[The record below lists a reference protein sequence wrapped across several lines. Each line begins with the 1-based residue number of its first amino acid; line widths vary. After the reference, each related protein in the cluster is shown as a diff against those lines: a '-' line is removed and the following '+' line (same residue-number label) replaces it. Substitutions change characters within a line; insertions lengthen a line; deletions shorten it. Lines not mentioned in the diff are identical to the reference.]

1 MSQNLRLAQ
10 THPAEHPSAP
20 LAMSEQDKDAAAV
33 FLADL
38 SNQGGVIENVDPVA
52 ECRLL
57 WKIDLLWVPGCSRQK
72 GVLTLCLCIQANAT
86 IDDVIWTAYD
96 KAIFSSASVFGLLQ
110 DMDLIVTSGNP
121 PVSSTTRFSTATAAF
136 YWGFLVASYPMSFLL
151 QRFPVGKTLALMVI
165 LWGVVVMLTIVVKS
179 YHGIVVQR
187 VFLGVIESAVSPGF
201 VIVSSM
207 WYKRS
212 EQPVRIGIWYSATGL
227 FSIFSGT
234 VNYGIGKSAQ
244 NAPLATWKYMYIF
257 AGSWTITWG
266 ILLLFLLPD
275 NPMSARLFSLEE
287 RMLAVRRLRDNMT
300 GVESKKFKRSQ
311 FMEAIT
317 DVKIWIFMLM
327 GAALYVTNG
336 GVTAFGAQIVK
347 VRESLILILAAQYL
361 NTVQSFGYSS
371 LKTILMLTPGGAAT
385 AVSIYVTGLIASR
398 WKNSRTLLI
407 PITCMPVMV
416 GAIAIWKYDWSHR
429 GPLLLGYYLLA
440 VFGAPYVLL
449 LSLSTA
455 NVAGHTKKTFSAA
468 AIFIGYNVGNIIAPY
483 LIDTTTRAQHYPK
496 AWISIIV
503 VMVFSSVASLVLRVM
518 FIAENNRRDR
528 IMKQDVGD
536 EGPPNRKPRG
546 EKYLG
551 SKGVEDAAWSDLTDM
566 QNPYFRYVY

>member
-1 MSQNLRLAQ
+1 MTNPNS
-10 THPAEHPSAP
+10 
-20 LAMSEQDKDAAAV
+20 SEKNIDDKDAAAA

-38 SNQGGVIENVDPVA
+38 SLQDQSPEEIDPEA
-52 ECRLL
+52 EKRLL
-57 WKIDLLWVPGCSRQK
+57 WKMDLLLMPL
-72 GVLTLCLCIQANAT
+72 LTMSYGLQY
-86 IDDVIWTAYD
+86 YD

-110 DMDLIVTSGNP
+110 DMVSMILCKRSPSNLARQKDLVVTSGNP

-136 YWGFLVASYPMSFLL
+136 YWGFLAASYPMSFLL
-151 QRFPVGKTLALMVI
+151 QKFPVGKTLSLMVI
-165 LWGVVVMLTIVVKS
+165 LWGIIVMLTIVVTS
-179 YHGIVVQR
+179 YPGIVVQR
-187 VFLGVIESAVSPGF
+187 VFLGVVESAVSPGF
-201 VIVSSM
+201 VLVSSM

-227 FSIFSGT
+227 FSIFSGA

-244 NAPLATWKYMYIF
+244 NARLATWKYMYIF
-257 AGSWTITWG
+257 AGSWTIAWG
-266 ILLLFLLPD
+266 ILLFFLLPD

-287 RMLAVRRLRDNMT
+287 RKLAVRRLRDNMT

-311 FMEAIT
+311 FIEAIM
-317 DVKIWIFMLM
+317 DIKIWIFMLM

-347 VRESLILILAAQYL
+347 
-361 NTVQSFGYSS
+361 SFGYSS
-371 LKTILMLTPGGAAT
+371 LKTILMLTPGGATT
-385 AVSIYVTGLIASR
+385 AVSIYITGWIVTR

-416 GAIAIWKYDWSHR
+416 GAIIIWKYDWSHR
-429 GPLLLGYYLLA
+429 GPLLVGYYLLA
-440 VFGAPYVLL
+440 IFGAPYVLL

-468 AIFIGYNVGNIIAPY
+468 AIFIGYNVGNIVAPY

-503 VMVFSSVASLVLRVM
+503 VMVFSSIASLVLRAM
-518 FIAENNRRDR
+518 YIAENKKRDSITR
-528 IMKQDVGD
+528 PEVKYSGYND
-536 EGPPNRKPRG
+536 EKHDERERQNDREAEG
-546 EKYLG
+546 
-551 SKGVEDAAWSDLTDM
+551 AAWSDLTDK

>member
-1 MSQNLRLAQ
+1 MKQDAGMAQ
-10 THPAEHPSAP
+10 PYSPERSNITPEASIH
-20 LAMSEQDKDAAAV
+20 DKDAAAV

-38 SNQGGVIENVDPVA
+38 NVQDQGSEIDPEA
-52 ECRLL
+52 ERRLL
-57 WKIDLLWVPGCSRQK
+57 RKIDLLLMPL
-72 GVLTLCLCIQANAT
+72 LTISYGLQY
-86 IDDVIWTAYD
+86 YD

-136 YWGFLVASYPMSFLL
+136 YWGFLAASYPMSLLL
-151 QRFPVGKTLALMVI
+151 QKFPVGKILSLMVI
-165 LWGVVVMLTIVVKS
+165 LWGVVVMLTVVVTS
-179 YHGIVVQR
+179 YPGIIVQR

-212 EQPVRIGIWYSATGL
+212 EQPMRIGIWYSATGL
-227 FSIFSGT
+227 FSIFSGA

-257 AGSWTITWG
+257 AGSWTIAWG
-266 ILLLFLLPD
+266 FLLLFLLPD

-287 RMLAVRRLRDNMT
+287 RQLAVRRLRDNMT

-311 FMEAIT
+311 FIEAIT
-317 DVKIWIFMLM
+317 DIKIWIFMLM

-347 VRESLILILAAQYL
+347 
-361 NTVQSFGYSS
+361 SFGYSS
-371 LKTILMLTPGGAAT
+371 LKTILMLTPGGATT
-385 AVSIYVTGLIASR
+385 ALSIYVTGWIAAK

-416 GAIAIWKYDWSHR
+416 GAIMIWKYDWSHR
-429 GPLLLGYYLLA
+429 GPLLVGYYLLA
-440 VFGAPYVLL
+440 IFGAPYVLL
-449 LSLSTA
+449 LSLSTS

-468 AIFIGYNVGNIIAPY
+468 AIFIGYNVGNIVAPY
-483 LIDTTTRAQHYPK
+483 LIDTTTRAEHYPK

-503 VMVFSSVASLVLRVM
+503 VMVFSSIASLVLRTM
-518 FIAENNRRDR
+518 YIAENKRRDS
-528 IMKQDVGD
+528 VGRQEVKKIGYDD
-536 EGPPNRKPRG
+536 EKHGEDRRLDNREAEG
-546 EKYLG
+546 
-551 SKGVEDAAWSDLTDM
+551 AAWSDLTDK

>member
-1 MSQNLRLAQ
+1 MTNPNS
-10 THPAEHPSAP
+10 
-20 LAMSEQDKDAAAV
+20 SEKNIDDKDAAAA

-38 SNQGGVIENVDPVA
+38 SLQDQSPEEIDPEA
-52 ECRLL
+52 EKRLL
-57 WKIDLLWVPGCSRQK
+57 WKIDLLLMPL
-72 GVLTLCLCIQANAT
+72 LTMSYGLQY
-86 IDDVIWTAYD
+86 YD

-110 DMDLIVTSGNP
+110 DMVSMILCKRSPSNLARQKDLVVTSGNP

-136 YWGFLVASYPMSFLL
+136 YWGFLAASYPMSFLL
-151 QRFPVGKTLALMVI
+151 QKFPVGKTLSLMVI
-165 LWGVVVMLTIVVKS
+165 LWGIIVMLTIVVTS
-179 YHGIVVQR
+179 YPGIVVQR
-187 VFLGVIESAVSPGF
+187 VFLGVVESAVSPGF
-201 VIVSSM
+201 VLVSSM

-227 FSIFSGT
+227 FSIFSGA

-244 NAPLATWKYMYIF
+244 NARLATWKYMYIF
-257 AGSWTITWG
+257 AGSWTIAWG
-266 ILLLFLLPD
+266 ILLFFLLPD

-287 RMLAVRRLRDNMT
+287 RKLAVRRLRDNMT

-311 FMEAIT
+311 FIEAIM
-317 DVKIWIFMLM
+317 DIKIWIFMLM

-347 VRESLILILAAQYL
+347 
-361 NTVQSFGYSS
+361 SFGYSS
-371 LKTILMLTPGGAAT
+371 LKTILMLTPGGATT
-385 AVSIYVTGLIASR
+385 AVSIYITGWIVTR

-416 GAIAIWKYDWSHR
+416 GAIIIWKYDWSHR
-429 GPLLLGYYLLA
+429 GPLLVGYYLLA
-440 VFGAPYVLL
+440 IFGAPYVLL

-468 AIFIGYNVGNIIAPY
+468 AIFIGYNVGNIVAPY

-503 VMVFSSVASLVLRVM
+503 VMVFSSIASLVLRAM
-518 FIAENNRRDR
+518 YIAENKKRDSITR
-528 IMKQDVGD
+528 PEVKYSGYND
-536 EGPPNRKPRG
+536 EKHDERERQNDREAEG
-546 EKYLG
+546 
-551 SKGVEDAAWSDLTDM
+551 AAWSDLTDK

>member
-1 MSQNLRLAQ
+1 M
-10 THPAEHPSAP
+10 P
-20 LAMSEQDKDAAAV
+20 LM
-33 FLADL
+33 
-38 SNQGGVIENVDPVA
+38 
-52 ECRLL
+52 
-57 WKIDLLWVPGCSRQK
+57 
-72 GVLTLCLCIQANAT
+72 T
-86 IDDVIWTAYD
+86 ISYGLQYYD

-121 PVSSTTRFSTATAAF
+121 PVSSTVRFSTATAAF
-136 YWGFLVASYPMSFLL
+136 YWGFLIAAYPMSFLL
-151 QRFPVGKTLALMVI
+151 QKFPVGKMLSLMVI
-165 LWGVVVMLTIVVKS
+165 LWGVVVMLTVVVTS
-179 YHGIVVQR
+179 YPGIVVQR
-187 VFLGVIESAVSPGF
+187 IFLGVVESAVSPGF
-201 VIVSSM
+201 MLVSSM

-227 FSIFSGT
+227 FSIFSGA

-257 AGSWTITWG
+257 AGSWTIAWG

-275 NPMSARLFSLEE
+275 NPISARLFTLEE
-287 RMLAVRRLRDNMT
+287 RKLAVRRLQDNMT

-311 FMEAIT
+311 FIEAIT

-347 VRESLILILAAQYL
+347 
-361 NTVQSFGYSS
+361 SFGYSS

-385 AVSIYVTGLIASR
+385 AISIYVTGLIASR

-407 PITCMPVMV
+407 PITCMPVMI
-416 GAIAIWKYDWSHR
+416 GAIIIWKYDWSHR
-429 GPLLLGYYLLA
+429 GPLLVGYYLLA
-440 VFGAPYVLL
+440 IFGAPYVLL

-455 NVAGHTKKTFSAA
+455 NVAGHTKKAFSAA
-468 AIFIGYNVGNIIAPY
+468 AIFVGYNIGNIVAPY
-483 LIDTTTRAQHYPK
+483 LIDTRTRAQHYPK

-503 VMVFSSVASLVLRVM
+503 VMVFSSIASLVLRAM
-518 FIAENNRRDR
+518 YIMENRRRDR
-528 IMKQDVGD
+528 EAGMD
-536 EGPPNRKPRG
+536 
-546 EKYLG
+546 
-551 SKGVEDAAWSDLTDM
+551 GVAWSDLTDK

>member
-1 MSQNLRLAQ
+1 MTDPNS
-10 THPAEHPSAP
+10 
-20 LAMSEQDKDAAAV
+20 SEKNIDDKDAAAA

-38 SNQGGVIENVDPVA
+38 SLQDQSPEEIDLEA
-52 ECRLL
+52 EKRLL
-57 WKIDLLWVPGCSRQK
+57 WKIDLLLMPL
-72 GVLTLCLCIQANAT
+72 LTMSYGLQY
-86 IDDVIWTAYD
+86 YD

-110 DMDLIVTSGNP
+110 DMVSMILCKRSPSNLARQKDLVVTSGNP

-136 YWGFLVASYPMSFLL
+136 YWGFLAASYPMSFLL
-151 QRFPVGKTLALMVI
+151 QKFPVGKTLSLMVI
-165 LWGVVVMLTIVVKS
+165 LWGIIVMLTIVVTS
-179 YHGIVVQR
+179 YPGIVVQR
-187 VFLGVIESAVSPGF
+187 VFLGVVESAVSPGF
-201 VIVSSM
+201 VLVSSM

-227 FSIFSGT
+227 FSIFSGA

-244 NAPLATWKYMYIF
+244 NARLATWKYMYIF
-257 AGSWTITWG
+257 AGSWTIAWG
-266 ILLLFLLPD
+266 ILLFFLLPD

-287 RMLAVRRLRDNMT
+287 RKLAVQRLRDNMT

-311 FMEAIT
+311 FIEAIM
-317 DVKIWIFMLM
+317 DIKIWIFMLM

-347 VRESLILILAAQYL
+347 
-361 NTVQSFGYSS
+361 SFGYSS
-371 LKTILMLTPGGAAT
+371 LRTILMLTPGGATT
-385 AVSIYVTGLIASR
+385 AVSIYITGWIAAR

-416 GAIAIWKYDWSHR
+416 GAIIVWKYDWSHR
-429 GPLLLGYYLLA
+429 GPLLVGYYLLA
-440 VFGAPYVLL
+440 IFGAPYVLL

-468 AIFIGYNVGNIIAPY
+468 AIFIGYNVGNIVAPY

-503 VMVFSSVASLVLRVM
+503 VMVFSSIASLVLRAM
-518 FIAENNRRDR
+518 YIAENKKRDSITR
-528 IMKQDVGD
+528 PEVKYSGYND
-536 EGPPNRKPRG
+536 EKHDERERQNDREAEG
-546 EKYLG
+546 
-551 SKGVEDAAWSDLTDM
+551 AAWSDLTDK

>member
-1 MSQNLRLAQ
+1 MTRPNSHVQERPNA
-10 THPAEHPSAP
+10 TPGTSIY
-20 LAMSEQDKDAAAV
+20 DKDAAAV

-38 SNQGGVIENVDPVA
+38 NVQDQDIDPEIES
-52 ECRLL
+52 RLL
-57 WKIDLLWVPGCSRQK
+57 RKIDLLLMPL
-72 GVLTLCLCIQANAT
+72 LTISYGLQY
-86 IDDVIWTAYD
+86 YD

-110 DMDLIVTSGNP
+110 DMVSSRFSIDNLALRLIPEKDLIVTSGNP

-136 YWGFLVASYPMSFLL
+136 YWGFLLASYPMSFLL
-151 QRFPVGKTLALMVI
+151 QKFPVGKTLSLMVI
-165 LWGVVVMLTIVVKS
+165 LWGVIVMLTVVVTS
-179 YHGIVVQR
+179 YPGIIVQR

-212 EQPVRIGIWYSATGL
+212 EQPMRIGIWYSATGL
-227 FSIFSGT
+227 FSIFSGA

-244 NAPLATWKYMYIF
+244 GAPLATWKYMYIF
-257 AGSWTITWG
+257 AGSWTIIWG

-287 RMLAVRRLRDNMT
+287 RQLAVQRLQDNMT
-300 GVESKKFKRSQ
+300 GVESKKFKRNQ
-311 FMEAIT
+311 FIEAIT
-317 DVKIWIFMLM
+317 GIKIWLFMLM

-347 VRESLILILAAQYL
+347 
-361 NTVQSFGYSS
+361 SFGYSS

-385 AVSIYVTGLIASR
+385 AVSIYVTGWIAAR

-416 GAIAIWKYDWSHR
+416 GAIIIWKYDWSHR
-429 GPLLLGYYLLA
+429 GPLLVGYYLLA
-440 VFGAPYVLL
+440 IFGAPYVLL

-468 AIFIGYNVGNIIAPY
+468 AIFVGYNVGNIIAPY
-483 LIDTTTRAQHYPK
+483 LIDTTTRDRHYPK

-503 VMVFSSVASLVLRVM
+503 VMVFSSVASLALRAM
-518 FIAENNRRDR
+518 YIAENRRRDKVR
-528 IMKQDVGD
+528 QEERRNEHDDEKQAGD
-536 EGPPNRKPRG
+536 KKLNGEAEG
-546 EKYLG
+546 
-551 SKGVEDAAWSDLTDM
+551 VAWRDLTDK

>member
-1 MSQNLRLAQ
+1 MSHEANMTRTSPQERAN
-10 THPAEHPSAP
+10 TTPE
-20 LAMSEQDKDAAAV
+20 MSIHDKDAAAV

-38 SNQGGVIENVDPVA
+38 NVQGELSEIDPEA
-52 ECRLL
+52 ERRLL
-57 WKIDLLWVPGCSRQK
+57 RKIDLLLMPL
-72 GVLTLCLCIQANAT
+72 LTMSYGLQY
-86 IDDVIWTAYD
+86 YD

-136 YWGFLVASYPMSFLL
+136 YWGFLAASYPMSHLL
-151 QRFPVGKTLALMVI
+151 QKFPVGKTLSLMVI
-165 LWGVVVMLTIVVKS
+165 LWGVVVMLTVVVTS
-179 YHGIVVQR
+179 YPGIVVQR

-201 VIVSSM
+201 VIISSM

-212 EQPVRIGIWYSATGL
+212 EQPIRIGIWYSATGL
-227 FSIFSGT
+227 FSIFSGA

-244 NAPLATWKYMYIF
+244 NARLETWKYMYIF
-257 AGSWTITWG
+257 AGSWTIVWG

-287 RMLAVRRLRDNMT
+287 RQLAVRRLRDNMT

-311 FMEAIT
+311 FIEAIT
-317 DVKIWIFMLM
+317 DIKIWIFMLM

-347 VRESLILILAAQYL
+347 
-361 NTVQSFGYSS
+361 SFGYSS
-371 LKTILMLTPGGAAT
+371 LKTILMLTPGGATT
-385 AVSIYVTGLIASR
+385 AVSIYITGWIAAR
-398 WKNSRTLLI
+398 WKSSRTLLI

-416 GAIAIWKYDWSHR
+416 GAIMIWKYDWSHR
-429 GPLLLGYYLLA
+429 GPLLVGYYLLA
-440 VFGAPYVLL
+440 IFGAPYVLL

-468 AIFIGYNVGNIIAPY
+468 AIFIGYNVGNIVAPY
-483 LIDTTTRAQHYPK
+483 LIDTTTRAEHYPK

-503 VMVFSSVASLVLRVM
+503 VMVFSSLASLVLRAMYV
-518 FIAENNRRDR
+518 AENRKRDNVARQRATRSEYDDEKHGDDDQRMDNREA
-528 IMKQDVGD
+528 
-536 EGPPNRKPRG
+536 EG
-546 EKYLG
+546 
-551 SKGVEDAAWSDLTDM
+551 AAWGDLTDK
-566 QNPYFRYVY
+566 QNPYFRYVL

>member
-1 MSQNLRLAQ
+1 MTNPNS
-10 THPAEHPSAP
+10 
-20 LAMSEQDKDAAAV
+20 SEKNIDDKDAAAA

-38 SNQGGVIENVDPVA
+38 SLQDQSPEEIDLEA
-52 ECRLL
+52 EKRLL
-57 WKIDLLWVPGCSRQK
+57 WKIDLLLMPL
-72 GVLTLCLCIQANAT
+72 LTMSYGLQY
-86 IDDVIWTAYD
+86 YD

-110 DMDLIVTSGNP
+110 DMVSMILCKRSPSNLARQKDLVVTSGNP

-136 YWGFLVASYPMSFLL
+136 YWGFLAASYPMSFLL
-151 QRFPVGKTLALMVI
+151 QKFPVGKTLSLMVI
-165 LWGVVVMLTIVVKS
+165 LWGIIVMLTIVVTS
-179 YHGIVVQR
+179 YPGIVVQR
-187 VFLGVIESAVSPGF
+187 VFLGVVESAVSPGF
-201 VIVSSM
+201 VLVSSM

-227 FSIFSGT
+227 FSIFSGA

-244 NAPLATWKYMYIF
+244 NARLATWKYMYIF
-257 AGSWTITWG
+257 AGSWTIAWG
-266 ILLLFLLPD
+266 ILLFFLLPD

-287 RMLAVRRLRDNMT
+287 RKLAVRRLRDNMT

-311 FMEAIT
+311 FIEAIM
-317 DVKIWIFMLM
+317 DIKIWILMLM

-347 VRESLILILAAQYL
+347 
-361 NTVQSFGYSS
+361 SFGYSS
-371 LKTILMLTPGGAAT
+371 LKTILMLTPGGATT
-385 AVSIYVTGLIASR
+385 AVSIYITGWIVTR

-416 GAIAIWKYDWSHR
+416 GAIIIWKYDWSHR
-429 GPLLLGYYLLA
+429 GPLLVGYYLLA
-440 VFGAPYVLL
+440 IFGAPYVLL

-468 AIFIGYNVGNIIAPY
+468 AIFIGYNVGNIVAPY

-503 VMVFSSVASLVLRVM
+503 VMVFSSIASLVLRAM
-518 FIAENNRRDR
+518 YIAENKKRDSITR
-528 IMKQDVGD
+528 PEVKYSGYND
-536 EGPPNRKPRG
+536 EKHDERERQNDREAEG
-546 EKYLG
+546 
-551 SKGVEDAAWSDLTDM
+551 AAWSDLTDK

>member
-1 MSQNLRLAQ
+1 MTDPNS
-10 THPAEHPSAP
+10 
-20 LAMSEQDKDAAAV
+20 SEKNIDDKDAAAA

-38 SNQGGVIENVDPVA
+38 SLQDQSPEEIDLEA
-52 ECRLL
+52 EKRLL
-57 WKIDLLWVPGCSRQK
+57 WKIDLLLMPL
-72 GVLTLCLCIQANAT
+72 LTMSYGLQY
-86 IDDVIWTAYD
+86 YD

-110 DMDLIVTSGNP
+110 DMVSMILCKRSPSNLARQKDLVVTSGNP

-136 YWGFLVASYPMSFLL
+136 YWGFLAASYPMSFLL
-151 QRFPVGKTLALMVI
+151 QKFPVGKTLSLMVI
-165 LWGVVVMLTIVVKS
+165 LWGIIVMLTIVVTS
-179 YHGIVVQR
+179 YPGIVVQR
-187 VFLGVIESAVSPGF
+187 VFLGVVESAVSPGF
-201 VIVSSM
+201 VLVSSM

-227 FSIFSGT
+227 FSIFSGA

-244 NAPLATWKYMYIF
+244 NARLATWKYIYIC
-257 AGSWTITWG
+257 WTIAWG
-266 ILLLFLLPD
+266 ILLFFLLPD

-287 RMLAVRRLRDNMT
+287 RKLAVRRLRDNMT

-311 FMEAIT
+311 FIEAIM
-317 DVKIWIFMLM
+317 DIKIWIFMLM

-347 VRESLILILAAQYL
+347 
-361 NTVQSFGYSS
+361 SFGYSS
-371 LKTILMLTPGGAAT
+371 LKTILMLTPGGATT
-385 AVSIYVTGLIASR
+385 AVSIYITGWIVTR

-416 GAIAIWKYDWSHR
+416 GAIIIWKYDWSHR
-429 GPLLLGYYLLA
+429 GPLLVGYYLLA
-440 VFGAPYVLL
+440 IFGAPYVLL

-468 AIFIGYNVGNIIAPY
+468 AIFIGYNVGNIVAPY

-503 VMVFSSVASLVLRVM
+503 VMVFSSIASLVLRAM
-518 FIAENNRRDR
+518 YIAENKKRDSITR
-528 IMKQDVGD
+528 PEVKYSGYND
-536 EGPPNRKPRG
+536 EKHDERERQNDREAEG
-546 EKYLG
+546 
-551 SKGVEDAAWSDLTDM
+551 AAWSDLTDK